1 MQCWIICFHALWKKS
16 GKKFT
21 QTDIKKRKKSE
32 ARSVKMTSIENERMT
47 KINGLQREGN
57 SKKTKR
63 GT

>member
-47 KINGLQREGN
+47 KINGLQLKENQTRQVI
-57 SKKTKR
+57 K
-63 GT
+63 